1 MELNEFKIGVLL
13 DNARHHGGD
22 WVGIELHTQA
32 DGYRI
37 AIEDTGP
44 GMTDEEKSLA
54 FERFYRGS
62 NAAERYREGAG
73 LGLPVAQ
80 SIAQAHGGNIQ
91 LFDRAAG
98 GLKAVLSLPDT
109 DQRENAA

>member
-1 MELNEFKIGVLL
+1 MASPHHPSPSTIPPPLKFQALSQPYHTILFDCDGV
-13 DNARHHGGD
+13 
-22 WVGIELHTQA
+22 
-32 DGYRI
+32 
-37 AIEDTGP
+37 
-44 GMTDEEKSLA
+44 
-54 FERFYRGS
+54 FYRGS